1 MKTYW
6 GWRLYFDIY
15 PRGLEGVGKFKKQ
28 GPPDQERDNIVYIY
42 SVQHWGSDAWR
53 FDFVRVIFDDNTFVD
68 CGSGNHNI
76 DDGDSVLVACQYN

>member
-28 GPPDQERDNIVYIY
+28 GFFDSSTRNVIIIYI
-42 SVQHWGSDAWR
+42 
-53 FDFVRVIFDDNTFVD
+53 
-68 CGSGNHNI
+68 
-76 DDGDSVLVACQYN
+76 